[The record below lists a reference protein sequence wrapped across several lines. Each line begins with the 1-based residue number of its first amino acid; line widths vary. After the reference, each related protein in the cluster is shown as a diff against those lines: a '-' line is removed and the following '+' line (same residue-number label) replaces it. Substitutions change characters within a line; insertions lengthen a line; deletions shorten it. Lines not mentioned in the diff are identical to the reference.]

1 MPVNDCSP
9 TKPKFRGK
17 LVTANTQTE
26 KTVHITE
33 SHINKILLES
43 LIVHL
48 CDLVSATYKKAMNQ
62 KY

>member
-26 KTVHITE
+26 KTVHITA
-33 SHINKILLES
+33 SHINRILLERF
-43 LIVHL
+43 IVHL
-48 CDLVSATYKKAMNQ
+48 CHLVHAIYKNAMNQ